1 MTMEETLNPKVFWV
15 VGRKGW
21 DAELAGGNVLGG
33 EVWREDVWF
42 VLGKIHRWVRRYRA
56 YFTRD
61 YFKAS
66 FVVDIFVRGNR
77 PVQDKTPVFFFM
89 QPTLSW

>member
-1 MTMEETLNPKVFWV
+1 MEETLNPKVLWV
-15 VGRKGW
+15 VGRKGG
-21 DAELAGGNVLGG
+21 DAELAGGSVLGR
-33 EVWREDVWF
+33 EIYRREDVWY

-61 YFKAS
+61 YFTAS

-89 QPTLSW
+89 QRIPSW